1 MIMPKEKVAH
11 LITDLH
17 DRFGDDLVSP
27 QQQSLLEQVKTHAH
41 EMDEAEPA
49 DPDFLQVVETF
60 VTEVESEHPNA
71 ASILKQVLDTLKNI
85 GV

>member
-1 MIMPKEKVAH
+1 MPKEKVAH

-17 DRFGDDLVSP
+17 ERFGDELVSP

-49 DPDFLQVVETF
+49 DPNFLELVETL
-60 VTEVESEHPNA
+60 VAEVEAEHPRA
-71 ASILKQVLDTLKNI
+71 AAILEQMLDTLKNI
-85 GV
+85 GI

>member
-1 MIMPKEKVAH
+1 MPKEKVAH

-17 DRFGDDLVSP
+17 ERFGDELVSP

-49 DPDFLQVVETF
+49 DPNFLELVETL
-60 VTEVESEHPNA
+60 VAEVEA
-71 ASILKQVLDTLKNI
+71 
-85 GV
+85 